1 VTGTRIRTLLVA
13 TGVAALLAAC
23 GTPHAGAAAVIG
35 NRRIS
40 VSDLQSATQDAQAY
54 VDAQTN
60 AQGGQRTAVSQRQV
74 LYLLAA
80 LPYIE
85 QLATQAGVGVSE
97 DDARSELRAWNVP
110 NPSHAGVQVVQANA
124 ALAQLQQQGQS
135 KAAEVNSEITDA
147 LKKDHLEVNPRY
159 GTFNGSVG
167 RIIPGQPNWLP
178 TPSSSAIPAATP
190 SQ

>member
-1 VTGTRIRTLLVA
+1 VTGTRIRTLVVA

-23 GTPHAGAAAVIG
+23 GTPQAGAAAVIG
-35 NRRIS
+35 GHRIS
-40 VSDLQSATQDAQAY
+40 VSDLQSATEDAQAY
-54 VDAQTN
+54 VDAQTQ

-85 QLATQAGVGVSE
+85 QLATQSGVGVSQ
-97 DDARSELRAWNVP
+97 DDARAELRAWNVP
-110 NPSHAGVQVVQANA
+110 NPSTAGVQVVQANA
-124 ALAQLQQQGQS
+124 ALAQLQQMGQA
-135 KAAEVNSEITDA
+135 KAAQVNASITA
-147 LKKDHLEVNPRY
+147 SLKQDHLQVNPRY
-159 GTFNGSVG
+159 GSFNGSVG

-178 TPSSSAIPAATP
+178 TPSAAANPPAAP